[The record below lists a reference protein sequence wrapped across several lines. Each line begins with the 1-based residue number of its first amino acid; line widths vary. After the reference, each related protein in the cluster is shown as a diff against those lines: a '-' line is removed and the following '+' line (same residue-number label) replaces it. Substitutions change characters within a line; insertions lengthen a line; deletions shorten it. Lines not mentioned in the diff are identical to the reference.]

1 MVLHD
6 WARRCQT
13 CLPED
18 SPLLY
23 FPMKKL
29 LAALAVANILLA
41 VFLWY
46 PRGFPSPAE
55 VEDPQPVSTTPAAR
69 TVPTELHSDP
79 FLAVP
84 PTEQPASTEESAAPA
99 ASTRD
104 WTRTQVI
111 QYYKQEFQKLLPTND
126 LEYQYHYAQAL
137 MMFSL
142 LETLTLQGRAIPY
155 PEGVQPMVSVTD
167 PNERVTYHNYHI
179 LRFQADEF
187 PEWDGYWKALD
198 RYRNEGL
205 TRGMTEEMIRSG
217 KRSPKPVNLADYRIP
232 EEVANEL
239 LRRADEVIVLLEG
252 R

>member
-1 MVLHD
+1 
-6 WARRCQT
+6 
-13 CLPED
+13 
-18 SPLLY
+18 
-23 FPMKKL
+23 MKKL
-29 LAALAVANILLA
+29 LAAFAVANILLA
-41 VFLWY
+41 VYLLFS
-46 PRGFPSPAE
+46 RASPSPVE
-55 VEDPQPVSTTPAAR
+55 VEVPQPISSARAEPIVPA
-69 TVPTELHSDP
+69 ELHADP
-79 FLAVP
+79 FLAVTRPEP
-84 PTEQPASTEESAAPA
+84 PAPSAESTAPA

-111 QYYKQEFQKLLPTND
+111 QYYKQEFQKKLPTND
-126 LEYQYHYAQAL
+126 LEFQYHYAQAL

-142 LETLTLQGRAIPY
+142 LEMLTIQGRAIPF
-155 PEGVQPMVSVTD
+155 PEGVQPMVKLTD
-167 PNERVTYHNYHI
+167 PNERVTYHNYRI

-205 TRGMTEEMIRSG
+205 TRGMTVEMILSG

-232 EEVANEL
+232 EDVANEL

>member
-1 MVLHD
+1 
-6 WARRCQT
+6 
-13 CLPED
+13 
-18 SPLLY
+18 
-23 FPMKKL
+23 MKKL
-29 LAALAVANILLA
+29 LAALALANILLA
-41 VFLWY
+41 VWLWY
-46 PRGFPSPAE
+46 PRALPAPLE
-55 VEDPQPVSTTPAAR
+55 VEDAPAVAKAPPLP
-69 TVPTELHSDP
+69 TLPTELHLDP
-79 FLAVP
+79 FLTVTPPQIPAV
-84 PTEQPASTEESAAPA
+84 TQESEAPV

-111 QYYKQEFQKLLPTND
+111 QYYKQEFQKKLPTND

-142 LETLTLQGRAIPY
+142 LEMLTIQGRAIPF
-155 PEGVQPMVSVTD
+155 PEGVQPMVKLTD
-167 PNERVTYHNYHI
+167 PNERVTYHNYRI

-205 TRGMTEEMIRSG
+205 TRGMTEEMILSG

-232 EEVANEL
+232 EEVASEL